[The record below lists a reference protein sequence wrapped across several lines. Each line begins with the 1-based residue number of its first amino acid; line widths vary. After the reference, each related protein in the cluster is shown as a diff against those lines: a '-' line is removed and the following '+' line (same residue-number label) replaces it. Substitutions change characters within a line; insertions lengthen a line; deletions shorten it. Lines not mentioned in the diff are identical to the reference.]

1 MCMELAGME
10 YVKTLVVM
18 HPSMVKKEVVEN
30 LVDQTTGIEVVEHM
44 KKTQHADKE
53 CVVEVG

>member
-1 MCMELAGME
+1 MELAGME
-10 YVKTLVVM
+10 YVKTLVVT
-18 HPSMVKKEVVEN
+18 HPSM
-30 LVDQTTGIEVVEHM
+30 VEHM